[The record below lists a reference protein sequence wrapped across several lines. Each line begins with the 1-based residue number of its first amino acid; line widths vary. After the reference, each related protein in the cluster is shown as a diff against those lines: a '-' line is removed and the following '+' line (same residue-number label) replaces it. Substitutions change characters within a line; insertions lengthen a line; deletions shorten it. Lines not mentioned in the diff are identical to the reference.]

1 MENNIKDEFKEFIT
15 ALSTELCREVLLE
28 ELKQINKSFNTT
40 EKEYRSLYKDYNENS
55 NNIKNE
61 FLQLRNINQKLGQFV
76 QNVDSNNK
84 DINKA
89 LKLINGEYK
98 IVTDNIIKR
107 NDELFKEFSIK
118 VRSLNESERNEFIT
132 TLISSIDSSNK
143 KHITELKNIVNDI
156 EINRIQ
162 NSLNSLS
169 TKTNKLGSST
179 KNIINKFDD
188 LEEIILDLFEDK
200 FSQSERVLMCEINKV
215 NDRLVEISNNIDK
228 KNKIMMASVV
238 VILMFIKFLN

>member
-15 ALSTELCREVLLE
+15 ALSTEICREVLLE

>member
-1 MENNIKDEFKEFIT
+1 M
-15 ALSTELCREVLLE
+15 
-28 ELKQINKSFNTT
+28 
-40 EKEYRSLYKDYNENS
+40 
-55 NNIKNE
+55 
-61 FLQLRNINQKLGQFV
+61 
-76 QNVDSNNK
+76 
-84 DINKA
+84 
-89 LKLINGEYK
+89 
-98 IVTDNIIKR
+98 
-107 NDELFKEFSIK
+107 
-118 VRSLNESERNEFIT
+118 
-132 TLISSIDSSNK
+132 
-143 KHITELKNIVNDI
+143 
-156 EINRIQ
+156 
-162 NSLNSLS
+162 NSLS